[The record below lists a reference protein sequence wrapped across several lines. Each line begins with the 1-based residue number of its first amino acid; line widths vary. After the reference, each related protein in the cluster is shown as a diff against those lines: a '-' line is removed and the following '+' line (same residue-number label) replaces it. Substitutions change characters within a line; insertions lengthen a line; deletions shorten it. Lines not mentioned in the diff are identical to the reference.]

1 MVPVTPDAAEAAA
14 AYGDGYSGGSC
25 EKDDDEVAA
34 VVGRGEVAK
43 LA

>member
-14 AYGDGYSGGSC
+14 YGDEYSGGSC
-25 EKDDDEVAA
+25 EKDDEEVAA

-43 LA
+43 LT